1 MVSVGACTFA
11 SMTSGVVTQLAE
23 DAALTAVE
31 LVEVLAHCRSV
42 TASADYRMLQAAS
55 LIHEEREEDFLA
67 EVAEEH
73 SGEATTSEQFGEMS
87 AAARAKQDPR
97 SQFGP
102 DGLERAMAEV
112 GAVLNVTPGR
122 ARELIVAGSALR
134 HRLPFTGHALAT
146 GRLDLGHFLIAV
158 SRTALCSPETI
169 ADVDAHLAQA
179 IFARPPMARA
189 RFTVMVDAVVAQ
201 FDPDALLRRR
211 ERAEADRKVSVRPDR
226 HAPGQS
232 RLSASLP
239 MASAAEIDAQLEAMA
254 AQPHTADP
262 RTRDQRRAD
271 ALLAMSRHESRLECR
286 CADCTAAIVDT
297 AGDAASKKVRP
308 TFHIVA
314 NLSTLVGLDDDPG
327 FLDGHGIVDADTM
340 RSLLADA
347 RREFLRPTPPAA
359 DATGYVPSRKLQALI
374 RAGELC
380 CTFPGCSAPAWSAD
394 IDHTDPFDHRHPGRG
409 GSTVRANLKP
419 LCRFHHRIK
428 TFTAWRDHQD
438 EMGTVLFESP
448 TGHMFLGNAYT
459 GTDLFSALRSPP
471 SRADHP
477 ARRHLDELRIR
488 QRDAHRRAVERAQD
502 AEPPPPY

>member
-1 MVSVGACTFA
+1 
-11 SMTSGVVTQLAE
+11 MTSGVVTQRA
-23 DAALTAVE
+23 DDTALTAVE
-31 LVEVLAHCRSV
+31 LVEVLAHCRSI

-55 LIHEEREEDFLA
+55 LIHEEREEDFLS
-67 EVAEEH
+67 EVAEHH
-73 SGEATTSEQFGEMS
+73 SGEADSIERFTEIA
-87 AAARAKQDPR
+87 AAARCAQDPR

-102 DGLERAMAEV
+102 DGLERATAEV
-112 GAVLNVTPGR
+112 GAVLNVTPAR

-134 HRLPFTGHALAT
+134 HRVPFTGHALAT
-146 GRLDLGHFLIAV
+146 GRLELSHFLTAV
-158 SRTALCSPETI
+158 ARTALCSPDTI
-169 ADVDAHLAQA
+169 AEVDAHLAQA
-179 IFARPPMARA
+179 IFARPPMSRA
-189 RFTVMVDAVVAQ
+189 RFTVMVDAVVAE
-201 FDPDALLRRR
+201 FDSDALLRRR

-232 RLSASLP
+232 RMSASLP

-254 AQPHTADP
+254 AQPHTGDP

-271 ALLAMSRHESRLECR
+271 ALLALSRHESRLECL
-286 CADCTAAIVDT
+286 CDDCTAAGVD
-297 AGDAASKKVRP
+297 ASESAAWSAVRP

-314 NLSTLVGLDDDPG
+314 NLSTLVGLDDQPG

-347 RREFLRPTPPAA
+347 QREFLRPTPPAA

-380 CTFPGCSAPAWSAD
+380 CTFPGCSAPAWSTD
-394 IDHTDPFDHRHPGRG
+394 IDHTDPFDHRHPSRG

-488 QRDAHRRAVERAQD
+488 QRDAHRRAVERARD